1 MEEGQA
7 KNISAT
13 VIPIVAIVGRP
24 NVGKSTL
31 FNRLCRDR
39 RAIVDD
45 TPGITR
51 DRLIA
56 QVSWGE
62 RSFCL
67 VDTGGIEEKE
77 GQPLLKMQVRQQ
89 AQMAVE
95 EADLVLFLA
104 DELRVLLRLVIAQMF
119 SLVMVHY
126 TIMQAKRAID
136 AAGTLTGSRK
146 RGILWRSFTSRSE
159 GCIAQRR

>member
-1 MEEGQA
+1 MREEHTNSNLA
-7 KNISAT
+7 SS
-13 VIPIVAIVGRP
+13 IPIVAIVGRP

-39 RAIVDD
+39 RALVDD

-56 QVSWGE
+56 QVNWGE

-67 VDTGGIEEKE
+67 VDTGGIEEGE
-77 GQPLLKMQVRQQ
+77 GETPIKMQVRRQ

-95 EADLVLFLA
+95 EADLVVFLA
-104 DELRVLLRLVIAQMF
+104 DVVQSQNDETVAEVAARLEREVQR
-119 SLVMVHY
+119 
-126 TIMQAKRAID
+126 TE
-136 AAGTLTGSRK
+136 G
-146 RGILWRSFTSRSE
+146 RGDTVT
-159 GCIAQRR
+159 RRDGE